1 MRKLASAFAVLCGA
15 WIATPALADIA
26 DDLNQLRREGCDN
39 RPGVS
44 QPLRSSKGLDV
55 VAREWSKGGRLRDAM
70 ERGDYRFTNSASMH
84 VEGATDR
91 KAILDV
97 LRANYC
103 ETITDAT
110 LKEIG
115 VYQKR
120 DGIWIVAATPFV
132 TPGVKDAAQVS
143 KEVLSLVNA
152 ARGKARKCGRKQFAA
167 VPPLSLS
174 AVLNRAALIHSQDM
188 ASKSFLEHRGSDGS
202 MVGERAARVGYK
214 WRTVGEN
221 VADGAQT
228 AETVVQLW
236 LKSPGHCANIMT
248 AGFTEMG
255 IAFAVDRKSDAGIY
269 WTQVFAAPR

>member
-1 MRKLASAFAVLCGA
+1 MRKLASALVVLCGA

-26 DDLNQLRREGCDN
+26 DDLNQIRRNGCDR

-44 QPLRSSKGLDV
+44 QPLRPSKGLDV

-120 DGIWIVAATPFV
+120 DSIWIVAATPFV

-167 VPPLSLS
+167 VPPLALS

-188 ASKSFLEHRGSDGS
+188 ANKSFLEHRGSDGS
-202 MVGERAARVGYK
+202 MVGERAVRVGYK

-221 VADGAQT
+221 IADGAQT
-228 AETVVQLW
+228 ADAVVQLW
-236 LKSPGHCANIMT
+236 LESPGHCANIMT

>member
-1 MRKLASAFAVLCGA
+1 MKKLASALAVLCGA
-15 WIATPALADIA
+15 WIAMPALADMT
-26 DDLNQLRREGCDN
+26 DDLNQIRRTGCGG

-44 QPLRSSKGLDV
+44 QPLRASKDLDG

-84 VEGATDR
+84 VEGASDR
-91 KAILDV
+91 NTILDV
-97 LRANYC
+97 LRENYC

-115 VYQKR
+115 LFQKR
-120 DGIWIVAATPFV
+120 DAVWIVVATPFV
-132 TPGVKDAAQVS
+132 TPAVKDTAQVS

-167 VPPLSLS
+167 VPPLTLS
-174 AVLNRAALIHSQDM
+174 AVLNRAALVHSQDM
-188 ASKSFLEHRGSDGS
+188 ANKSFLEHRGSDGS
-202 MVGERAARVGYK
+202 MVGERTTRVGYK

-221 VADGAQT
+221 VANGAQT
-228 AETVVQLW
+228 AQAVVELW

-255 IAFAVDRKSDAGIY
+255 IAFAVNRESDAGIY

>member
-1 MRKLASAFAVLCGA
+1 MRKLASALVVLCGA
-15 WIATPALADIA
+15 WIAIPVHADMT
-26 DDLNQLRREGCDN
+26 DDLNQLRRKGCGN

-44 QPLRSSKGLDV
+44 QPLRANQALDV

-84 VEGATDR
+84 VEGTTDR

-97 LRANYC
+97 LRGNYC

-110 LKEIG
+110 LQEIG
-115 VYQKR
+115 FYQQR
-120 DGIWIVAATPFV
+120 DAIWIVVATPFV
-132 TPGVKDAAQVS
+132 TPAVKDSAKVS

-152 ARGKARKCGRKQFAA
+152 ARGKARKCGRKQFPA
-167 VPPLSLS
+167 VPPLTLS

-221 VADGAQT
+221 IADGAQT
-228 AETVVQLW
+228 AEAVVKLW
-236 LKSPGHCANIMT
+236 LDSPGHCANIMT
-248 AGFTEMG
+248 PGFTEMG

>member
-1 MRKLASAFAVLCGA
+1 MRKLASALVVLCGT

-26 DDLNQLRREGCDN
+26 DDLNQIRRKGCDS

-120 DGIWIVAATPFV
+120 DSIWIVAATPFV

-188 ASKSFLEHRGSDGS
+188 ADKSFLEHRGSDGS
-202 MVGERAARVGYK
+202 MVGERTARVGYR

-221 VADGAQT
+221 IADGAQT
-228 AETVVQLW
+228 ADAVVQLW

-269 WTQVFAAPR
+269 WTQVFARPQ